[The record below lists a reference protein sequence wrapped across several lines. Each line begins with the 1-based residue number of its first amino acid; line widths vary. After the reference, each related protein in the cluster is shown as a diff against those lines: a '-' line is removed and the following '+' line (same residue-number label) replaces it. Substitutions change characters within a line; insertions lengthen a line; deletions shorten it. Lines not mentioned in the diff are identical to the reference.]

1 VRRKDIKPS
10 DDVAVYDEVSILAS
24 LINPYIVPL
33 IDFFEGKGCYYII
46 MELMAG
52 GDLFDRISLRTT
64 YSEKDARDL
73 FRKMLDALKYC
84 HDLGVCHRDL
94 KPKNLLLKVR
104 KGRLARDVILKLG
117 TSFHYYVPQ
126 TTNQ

>member
-73 FRKMLDALKYC
+73 FRKMLDALKY
-84 HDLGVCHRDL
+84 
-94 KPKNLLLKVR
+94 
-104 KGRLARDVILKLG
+104 
-117 TSFHYYVPQ
+117 
-126 TTNQ
+126 

>member
-1 VRRKDIKPS
+1 
-10 DDVAVYDEVSILAS
+10 
-24 LINPYIVPL
+24 
-33 IDFFEGKGCYYII
+33 

-52 GDLFDRISLRTT
+52 GDLFDRISLRTS

-104 KGRLARDVILKLG
+104 KDSSSETLVSRQEHHFLL
-117 TSFHYYVPQ
+117 
-126 TTNQ
+126 